1 MRRQLRRLTH
11 GQGEKPLGR
20 AMPVEVVCGKCL
32 VSGAAGIGKDNKT
45 EHPRPCRYRPD
56 PLH

>member
-1 MRRQLRRLTH
+1 MTH

-20 AMPVEVVCGKCL
+20 AMPAEVVCGKCL